1 VKNLL
6 LPAMAL
12 MNRLTYVYKFTLIS
26 ILWLIPIGGLTYML
40 VSQLNASISQVAN
53 EVDGLE
59 AYQSSYQI
67 VQEAI
72 NYRDYRTVAKIRPIE
87 GADLESMK
95 VRKNIS
101 RLLSELE
108 DQEFDFD
115 VNGDLENQVAGLIK
129 AWKRIATEDSF
140 ANNFNDQ
147 FKYYNEFVEKALSL
161 VNTSTQLSGLAQDS
175 SKEIQLLLEL
185 SGNSIKSVLD
195 VLGRTRSVG
204 IFALNEGA
212 INYTTGDLLNEIF
225 DELTSVNTSLMPAL
239 EVTMKSSPAVK
250 SKLSSHAEA
259 LKGSI
264 LSIQDSVDMDII
276 TPMRLEKPWTEFD
289 SLVSQQ
295 MDKFRSFND
304 RILVYVGTTLKARL
318 DKETKAR
325 MTLFIVLS
333 LLLIV
338 IVYLYM
344 GFSVSVRTT
353 IEGFSRAARKVADG
367 DLTVRLE
374 KYTYDEMGELTN
386 EFNHMT
392 EKMHQLIQ
400 VVSGTASDVD
410 HQATR
415 VNDTAISNST
425 AVTKQMEETA
435 QISEAM
441 HQMVET
447 VQEVATSS
455 QCVSDAANAADVDA
469 NKGKLVVDETL
480 QAIDHL
486 STEITYSVDTINRV
500 SKDSED
506 ISNVMVEIRAIA
518 EQTNLLALN
527 AAIEAAR
534 AGEQGRGF
542 AVVADEVRTLSQR
555 TQKSTEEIESM
566 IERLQK
572 GVKEAVHSMQSSQ
585 STTEVTVDQSRKV
598 SDALVNIVTSISS
611 IVDLSHQIAS
621 AAEEQSAVAT
631 TIDNNVTL
639 ISDLGRETAENAD
652 DTLGASKE
660 LSSLTNSLQG
670 LIDTFK
676 T

>member
-1 VKNLL
+1 
-6 LPAMAL
+6 MAL

-26 ILWLIPIGGLTYML
+26 ILWLIPIAGLTYLL
-40 VSQLNASISQVAN
+40 VSQLNTSISQVAN
-53 EVDGLE
+53 EVDGLK

-67 VQEAI
+67 AQEAI
-72 NYRDYRTVAKIRPIE
+72 NYRDYRTVAKIRPVE
-87 GADLESMK
+87 AVDLESMK
-95 VRKNIS
+95 SRKKIS
-101 RLLSELE
+101 KLLSELE
-108 DQEFDFD
+108 DQNFDFD
-115 VNGDLENQVAGLIK
+115 VNGDLRNQVSEIIK
-129 AWKRIATEDSF
+129 SWKRIVTEDSF

-147 FKYYNEFVEKALSL
+147 FKYYNEFVEKTLSL
-161 VNTSTQLSGLAQDS
+161 VSISTQLSGLSQDS
-175 SKEIQLLLEL
+175 SKEIQLLLDL
-185 SGNSIKSVLD
+185 SVKSISQTLD
-195 VLGRTRSVG
+195 SLGKTRSVG
-204 IFALNEGA
+204 IYALNEGA
-212 INYTTGDLLNEIF
+212 VNYVTGDLLNEIF
-225 DELTSVNTSLMPAL
+225 DQLTSINTSLLPAL
-239 EVTMKSSPAVK
+239 EVSMKSSAVVT

-264 LSIQDSVDMDII
+264 LTIQDSVDMDII
-276 TPMRLEKPWTEFD
+276 TPMRLEKPWAEFD
-289 SLVSQQ
+289 SIVSIE
-295 MDKFRSFND
+295 MNKFRGFND
-304 RILVYVGTTLKARL
+304 RILAYVGNTLKARL
-318 DKETKAR
+318 DEETQAR

-333 LLLIV
+333 LLLLV

-353 IEGFSRAARKVADG
+353 ISGFSRAARKVADG
-367 DLTVRLE
+367 DLTVRLD

-386 EFNHMT
+386 EFNNMT

-400 VVSGTASDVD
+400 VVSGTTTDVD
-410 HQATR
+410 HQASR
-415 VNDTAISNST
+415 VNDTAVSNST
-425 AVTKQMEETA
+425 AVTKQMDETA

-441 HQMVET
+441 HQLVET
-447 VQEVATSS
+447 VQEVASSS
-455 QCVSDAANAADVDA
+455 QSVSDAAKAADDEA
-469 NKGKLVVDETL
+469 NNGKLVVDETL

-486 STEITYSVDTINRV
+486 STEIKYSVDTINRV

-585 STTEVTVDQSRKV
+585 STAEVTVDQSRKV
-598 SDALVNIVTSISS
+598 SDALVNIVESITS
-611 IVDLSHQIAS
+611 IVDQSHQIAS

-639 ISDLGRETAENAD
+639 ISDLGKETAENAD